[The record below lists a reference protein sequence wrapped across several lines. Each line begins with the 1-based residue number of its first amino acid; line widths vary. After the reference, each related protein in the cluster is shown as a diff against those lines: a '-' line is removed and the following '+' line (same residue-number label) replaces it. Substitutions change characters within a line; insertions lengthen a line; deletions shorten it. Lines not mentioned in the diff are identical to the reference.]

1 MVVVVVE
8 LQNVTKSWCSV
19 DELDRWS
26 LVLTNK
32 GDVCLE
38 GFRKY
43 DISIIRR
50 CNEYHKIVIVVIKD
64 NKDAFSA
71 LTLLVGRVCVCVCVI
86 KDGHCCDICG
96 NSVPRF
102 D

>member
-19 DELDRWS
+19 DELGRWS

-43 DISIIRR
+43 DISIMA
-50 CNEYHKIVIVVIKD
+50 V
-64 NKDAFSA
+64 
-71 LTLLVGRVCVCVCVI
+71 TLQ
-86 KDGHCCDICG
+86 
-96 NSVPRF
+96 
-102 D
+102 